1 MTFLKYEITIPIDH
15 EFGRV
20 AAHKLFSNHPACVI
34 PVILSR
40 FVELPFL
47 KCSNYN
53 HMGDGNLAS

>member
-1 MTFLKYEITIPIDH
+1 LTHLHYEVCWPQD
-15 EFGRV
+15 FGRV

-47 KCSNYN
+47 KCRNYN
-53 HMGDGNLAS
+53 HIGEGNLAS